1 MLGQMTGRV
10 TGLNYALFQNSMTK
24 RSIFIATSMPFSGD
38 PAKAQDFHLRGEI
51 EPAKLEQIGQADLL
65 GYVNG
70 VKQYHFQGRHLTQ
83 VQYIDLD

>member
-1 MLGQMTGRV
+1 M
-10 TGLNYALFQNSMTK
+10 
-24 RSIFIATSMPFSGD
+24 
-38 PAKAQDFHLRGEI
+38 I

-83 VQYIDLD
+83 VHYIDLD